1 MAFHRRWLYKWV
13 GSALKALIVENREDF
28 DLLKSNGYLST
39 NKKPEQILERKKQKE
54 KAEKEDWLDVFK
66 DSISGKTFRGNDL
79 SGKKN
84 ELEKLAL
91 EKLDIDLIMQ
101 SNWPG
106 DAELIILDEIHKYK
120 KWKSLVKGEL
130 SMASVIRATSTK
142 QPGLIRIS
150 ARL

>member
-13 GSALKALIVENREDF
+13 GSALKAVIVENREDF

-91 EKLDIDLIMQ
+91 EKLDIDLDKKFSLANMLQ
-101 SNWPG
+101 KVE
-106 DAELIILDEIHKYK
+106 ELKNGNSTGLN
-120 KWKSLVKGEL
+120 KSGV
-130 SMASVIRATSTK
+130 
-142 QPGLIRIS
+142 
-150 ARL
+150 

>member
-1 MAFHRRWLYKWV
+1 LYKWV

-91 EKLDIDLIMQ
+91 EKLDIDLDKKFSLANMLQ
-101 SNWPG
+101 KVE
-106 DAELIILDEIHKYK
+106 ELKNGNSTGLN
-120 KWKSLVKGEL
+120 KSGV
-130 SMASVIRATSTK
+130 
-142 QPGLIRIS
+142 
-150 ARL
+150 

>member
-91 EKLDIDLIMQ
+91 EKLDIDLDKKFSLANMLQ
-101 SNWPG
+101 KVE
-106 DAELIILDEIHKYK
+106 ELKNGNSTGLN
-120 KWKSLVKGEL
+120 KSGV
-130 SMASVIRATSTK
+130 
-142 QPGLIRIS
+142 
-150 ARL
+150 